1 VGRVAGAGAAGGWV
15 PAPLLLRERVGIV
28 AALAGVSAI
37 AWLYLVL
44 LAARMPGMGDGGMAD
59 MAGMAMTRGFRP
71 WTLADFALMFV
82 MWWVMMVGM
91 MLPSAAPMILT
102 FARINRSRRAQGEAF
117 VPSSVFAG
125 GYLIAW
131 GGYGL
136 VATLAQWELE
146 RVALLSPS
154 LQTTSPI
161 LGGALFLLAGL
172 YQFTPLKL
180 ACLRHC
186 RSPLGFILNAWRDG
200 TTGALVMGL
209 RHGLECLGCC
219 WFLMALL
226 FVGGVM
232 NLLWVAAIA
241 AFVCVEKMVPRGPWI
256 ARLAGV
262 AMGGFGVWL
271 LTQA

>member
-1 VGRVAGAGAAGGWV
+1 V